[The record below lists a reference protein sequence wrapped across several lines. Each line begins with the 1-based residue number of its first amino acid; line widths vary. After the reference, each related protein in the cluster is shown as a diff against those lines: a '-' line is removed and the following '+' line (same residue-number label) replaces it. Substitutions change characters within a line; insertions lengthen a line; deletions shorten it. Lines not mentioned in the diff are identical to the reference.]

1 MTKKSI
7 LIFLGMFLLVALP
20 IVSAEKITYSED
32 DLKVTLSDTV
42 LFGLIKTS
50 DFGTSELKSHK
61 SIEEIIKFN
70 KGKHVTMYYDFDFN
84 EIYGDGLGEV
94 IFIDKNS
101 GKEIEKDYEYVYWSQ
116 INETSGEWLPYNSK
130 DIPEGKIRI
139 GIKTE
144 VKEGDW
150 IDGIW
155 EIGGKK
161 ISKHAQWS
169 FQSAS
174 SDTTETTYYSFG
186 GVSIGSAA
194 SNRQVIVGIKGT
206 TSSAYGSAQGGS
218 VVNVTIGG
226 VSATQVIANYSSDSG
241 SPVETAEIWWADV
254 PTGTTATI
262 TVGWNGTMA
271 RMGLGTWTAY
281 GLSAINSTDSRTKAA
296 NLSGV
301 VDVPSGAVVIGV
313 LGANSGSAVT
323 WGGLTEDYDAAI
335 VGNDWQSGASSN
347 FSSEIINYSV
357 SASAGLFQNSV
368 LVVASFGESAV
379 VLNPYL
385 VSPDNASTI
394 TQNQVDLVANVQSQV
409 PSIGV
414 ANVSLC
420 LNGNC
425 SYDFNDSEYQGDYI
439 FSYNLTEGKYNWTI
453 FAYGNDS
460 IQYNATNGTLFFT
473 VDLFEPTITLIDP
486 LNNTSS
492 NRANWSLATNIT
504 PNNYTLINSTTYVW
518 FQNGTLFNSILN
530 TSIAGTSE
538 VLVNDTFTELPFGFN
553 YYWNTEVFF
562 QNNLPEIF
570 SNFSS
575 ENYSFTR
582 LPFEVTNESYNFTSY
597 ETESQTFQINLST
610 VSNILSTSISLN
622 YDEERYFTETN
633 CVDGTCELMQTI
645 DIPLVDSGENENKTF
660 FWELTL
666 FTIENDVFQFNTTS
680 HQQNVSRIHLEFEDS
695 TYVNRSLNFT
705 TWRES
710 NRTILNPMSFK
721 ATFDSWLGS
730 GSVKRNSTFENL
742 SSFSGI
748 QLAIDPADRT
758 FYTNAIIE
766 YDAVGNFL
774 GIFTPRNYFFQ
785 NETLTTSV
793 QNISLFLL
801 ESADS
806 TSFIQRVVDTSQIA
820 QVGVLVLQ
828 QKYYPETNEY
838 ETVAISMTDSNGEG
852 VGFYEI
858 EVSEYRHIIISNGT
872 ILKITE
878 KGKVVPQTAPYT
890 LIFTL
895 GEDVESPWTSFEG
908 IENII
913 SSLTFNQTT
922 SIVTYEW
929 IDSTGT
935 ITLVNLTVDQ
945 VYGNQSDVT
954 ICSETS
960 LLTSGILTC
969 NVSGYEGNFNAKGY
983 ITRTT
988 TLIDKIVVFTI
999 SEIKDLLAIP
1009 SLGLFIILLIGVIG
1023 MSLAYPPAGVILIGV
1038 FLGLAQLIGIT
1049 AISWIFVWAIIL
1061 VGVWILI
1068 ETT

>member
-1 MTKKSI
+1 MTNKSI

-32 DLKVTLSDTV
+32 DLKVTLSDTTF
-42 LFGLIKTS
+42 FGLIKTG
-50 DFGTSELKSHK
+50 DIGTADLKSHP
-61 SIEEIIKFN
+61 SIDYVRKESV
-70 KGKHVTMYYDFDFN
+70 GTPTVLYYDFEFEEFTKDV
-84 EIYGDGLGEV
+84 LGEKP
-94 IFIDKNS
+94 IFINMKNGERIS
-101 GKEIEKDYEYVYWSQ
+101 KNWSYVIWEEFEREVPIYAIQKSLNGTIYQEQIGTEKVMD
-116 INETSGEWLPYNSK
+116 GEWVKYDSRDLPQ
-130 DIPEGKIRI
+130 GKVKI
-139 GIKTE
+139 GVQVETKYGEWVDVIISLGN
-144 VKEGDW
+144 KE
-150 IDGIW
+150 
-155 EIGGKK
+155 
-161 ISKHAQWS
+161 ISKHAS
-169 FQSAS
+169 YTVVSVTSDSGITDDFGASQSAKMGAIWYVNVT
-174 SDTTETTYYSFG
+174 D
-186 GVSIGSAA
+186 
-194 SNRQVIVGIKGT
+194 
-206 TSSAYGSAQGGS
+206 SSAYNISIT
-218 VVNVTIGG
+218 NITKF
-226 VSATQVIANYSSDSG
+226 SSST
-241 SPVETAEIWWADV
+241 S
-254 PTGTTATI
+254 TTAY
-262 TVGWNGTMA
+262 VQ
-271 RMGLGTWTAY
+271 TAY
-281 GLSAINSTDSRTKAA
+281 AS
-296 NLSGV
+296 
-301 VDVPSGAVVIGV
+301 GV
-313 LGANSGSAVT
+313 LGSATFSGDIATFSSPISINNSQLYYILLDAGGSSRTWRGDLGVSFPITNNEGTWVTGVNQLGANDTSNFIEIDQVSYQYYIPSGQLSIVLIDPTSNETITSSPFNLISQVT
-323 WGGLTEDYDAAI
+323 EGVGVAI
-335 VGNDWQSGASSN
+335 ENVSLLINGSIVETNVSN
-347 FSSEIINYSV
+347 FSGIYNFSQSLPEGNYNYTV
-357 SASAGLFQNSV
+357 IAF
-368 LVVASFGESAV
+368 
-379 VLNPYL
+379 
-385 VSPDNASTI
+385 
-394 TQNQVDLVANVQSQV
+394 
-409 PSIGV
+409 
-414 ANVSLC
+414 
-420 LNGNC
+420 
-425 SYDFNDSEYQGDYI
+425 
-439 FSYNLTEGKYNWTI
+439 
-453 FAYGNDS
+453 GNDS
-460 IQYNATNGTLFFT
+460 IQYNASNGTISFT
-473 VDLFEPTITLIDP
+473 IDLFEPEISLFNPT
-486 LNNTSS
+486 NGSSS
-492 NRANWSLATNIT
+492 NRENWSLATNIT
-504 PNNYTLINSTTYVW
+504 PNNYTLINATTYVW

-538 VLVNDTFTELPFGFN
+538 VLVNDTFTELPFGFT

-562 QNNLPEIF
+562 QNNVPEIF

-575 ENYSFTR
+575 DNYSFTR

-597 ETESQTFQINLST
+597 ETESQTFEINIST

-622 YDEERYFTETN
+622 YDGERYFTETN

-645 DIPLVDSGENENKTF
+645 DIPLVDSGETENKTF

-695 TYVNRSLNFT
+695 TYVNRTLNFT

-748 QLAIDPADRT
+748 QLAIDPAERT
-758 FYTNAIIE
+758 FYTDAIIE
-766 YDAVGNFL
+766 YDAVGNYSGL
-774 GIFTPRNYFFQ
+774 FTPRNYFFQ

-801 ESADS
+801 ETTDS

-858 EVSEYRHIIISNGT
+858 EVPEYRHIIISNGT

-878 KGKVVPQTAPYT
+878 KGKVVPQTTPYT